1 MNIILFGPPGA
12 GKGTQAENIAKYFNF
27 YKISTGDLLRD
38 EIYKKTG
45 LGNEIKSTIAKGSLV
60 SDKII
65 NNLIEK
71 ILSDKKYHNRIIF
84 DGYPRNIEQA
94 KNLDLLIEKYDQRI
108 SCVLSLNVD
117 KELII
122 KRILGRQICTKC
134 GLIFNEY
141 FKPATDKNHACGI
154 EFLVKR
160 PDDAKKTALHRYKT
174 YLDKTLP
181 ILDFYKK
188 LNLLHEIDG
197 KAKIDQI
204 FEKIRHIIA
213 SLEA

>member
-1 MNIILFGPPGA
+1 MFRAKACNSPPILP
-12 GKGTQAENIAKYFNF
+12 FN
-27 YKISTGDLLRD
+27 DL
-38 EIYKKTG
+38 YT
-45 LGNEIKSTIAKGSLV
+45 SLCC
-60 SDKII
+60 S
-65 NNLIEK
+65 
-71 ILSDKKYHNRIIF
+71 IF
-84 DGYPRNIEQA
+84 DFPE
-94 KNLDLLIEKYDQRI
+94 KNLDFIVKKYNQKV

-117 KELII
+117 RDII
-122 KRILGRQICTKC
+122 LKRILGRQTCTKC

-141 FKPATDKNHACGI
+141 FKLSTDKNHACGI

-160 PDDAKKTALHRYKT
+160 PDDAKKTVLYRYKT

-204 FEKIRHIIA
+204 FGEIRHIIA